1 MGTEYHKLT
10 TCALYY
16 ALKCSNY
23 TPTYFEPLI
32 GSSSGRVTIS
42 QKSCDHTVGCVC
54 VICEIVTLHEDE
66 PINGSKHVG
75 V

>member
-1 MGTEYHKLT
+1 MVILLDV
-10 TCALYY
+10 C
-16 ALKCSNY
+16 
-23 TPTYFEPLI
+23 
-32 GSSSGRVTIS
+32 V
-42 QKSCDHTVGCVC
+42 CVC